1 MIDSEIVVGTG
12 LRITAAKDE
21 LASQLSIV
29 ARGVSSRT
37 AVLVLGGIQLRAEAG
52 KLHLAATD
60 MELSLRAS
68 LDASVEGE
76 GTVVVPGRLLLDIA
90 RSLPDSE
97 VTIEHRPEEAVVVV
111 TSGTANY
118 RLHTYSAEDFP
129 RLPEIDTGALHT
141 IDRDVLV
148 DTVARVGRSASRDES
163 RPVLTGI
170 LVRFEPGKVVMAA
183 TDSYRLAVK
192 ETPVDATLPDL
203 EAIIPARALQELS
216 RIAAGADEVQLGMQE
231 NHAVFGADSVWL
243 TTRRID
249 GQFPNYRQ
257 LLPEQFEHELTL
269 PREEVLEVVR
279 RVSLMAQRNSPLRLR
294 FADGELA
301 VSAQTQDVGEARESL
316 PASFGAEALEIGFN
330 AEFLR
335 DGIDS
340 VTGETVRL
348 KLISPL
354 RPAVL
359 QGEGDDFL
367 YLIMPVRLAG

>member
-1 MIDSEIVVGTG
+1 MIDSEIMVGAG
-12 LRITAAKDE
+12 LRITVAKDE
-21 LASQLSIV
+21 LASKLTTV
-29 ARGVSSRT
+29 ARGVSTRT

-52 KLHLAATD
+52 RLHLAATD
-60 MELSLRAS
+60 MEVSLRG
-68 LDASVEGE
+68 SVEAQVAGE

-90 RSLPDSE
+90 RSLPDSD
-97 VTIEHRPEEAVVVV
+97 VSIEHRPEEAVVVV
-111 TSGTANY
+111 TSGTATY

-129 RLPEIDTGALHT
+129 RLPDVETLPLHA
-141 IDRDVLV
+141 IDRDALV
-148 DTVARVGRSASRDES
+148 ETVSRCVRTPPRDES

-192 ETPVDATLPDL
+192 ETPVDGTLPDL
-203 EAIIPARALQELS
+203 EAIIPARALQELA
-216 RIAAGADEVQLGMQE
+216 RIAGGSDEVQLGLLE
-231 NHAVFGADSVWL
+231 NHVVFGADGTWL

-257 LLPEQFEHELTL
+257 LLPEQFEHELML
-269 PREEVLEVVR
+269 PREELLEVVR

-294 FADGELA
+294 FAEGELT
-301 VSAQTQDVGEARESL
+301 VSAVTQDVGEARESL
-316 PASFGAEALEIGFN
+316 PAPFAADPLEIGFN

-335 DGIDS
+335 DGLES
-340 VTGETVRL
+340 VDAETIKF

-359 QGEGDDFL
+359 EGDTPDYV
-367 YLIMPVRLAG
+367 YLIMPIRLAG

>member
-1 MIDSEIVVGTG
+1 MIDSELMVGAG
-12 LRITAAKDE
+12 LRITVPKDE
-21 LASQLSIV
+21 LAGKLAVV

-37 AVLVLGGIQLRAEAG
+37 AVLVLGGIQLRAESG
-52 KLHLAATD
+52 RLHLAATD
-60 MELSLRAS
+60 MEVSLRAS
-68 LDASVEGE
+68 FDAQVSDEGS
-76 GTVVVPGRLLLDIA
+76 VVVPGRLLLDIA

-111 TSGTANY
+111 SAGSANY

-129 RLPEIDTGALHT
+129 RLPDVESVSLHAV
-141 IDRDVLV
+141 DRDALV
-148 DTVARVGRSASRDES
+148 ETIARVGRSASRDES

-192 ETPVDATLPDL
+192 ETPVEDPLPEL
-203 EAIIPARALQELS
+203 EAIIPARALQELA
-216 RIAAGADEVQLGMQE
+216 RIASGADEVQLGLHE
-231 NHAVFGADSVWL
+231 NHVVFGVGGTWL

-257 LLPEQFEHELTL
+257 LLPEQFEHELQL
-269 PREEVLEVVR
+269 PREELLDVVR

-301 VSAQTQDVGEARESL
+301 VSAITQDVGEARESL
-316 PASFGAEALEIGFN
+316 PAPFAAEALEIGFN

-335 DGIDS
+335 DGLES
-340 VTGETVRL
+340 VESESIKF

-359 QGEGDDFL
+359 EGDTDDYV
-367 YLIMPVRLAG
+367 YLIMPIRLAG

>member
-21 LASQLSIV
+21 LASQLAVV

-60 MELSLRAS
+60 MELSLRTS
-68 LDASVEGE
+68 LDASVHGE

-97 VTIEHRPEEAVVVV
+97 VTIEHRPDEAVVLVN
-111 TSGTANY
+111 SGTANY

-141 IDRDVLV
+141 IDPEVLV

-192 ETPVDATLPDL
+192 ETPVEATLPDL

-216 RIAAGADEVQLGMQE
+216 RIATGADEVQLGMQE

-294 FADGELA
+294 FAEGELT
-301 VSAQTQDVGEARESL
+301 VSAVTQDVGEARESL
-316 PASFGAEALEIGFN
+316 PAPYVGDPMEIGFN

-335 DGIDS
+335 DGLDS
-340 VTGETVRL
+340 VDSDSIKF

-354 RPAVL
+354 RPAVF
-359 QGEGDDFL
+359 EGDSNDYV
-367 YLIMPVRLAG
+367 YLIMPIRLAG